1 MRIALLE
8 SRQTQGGLNEADR
21 ILVRNKLT
29 RMSEDDKGHTFGAS
43 LCRSLELLDSR
54 SDLLGRSAF
63 AGGKVDIIG
72 DLFVST

>member
-1 MRIALLE
+1 
-8 SRQTQGGLNEADR
+8 
-21 ILVRNKLT
+21 
-29 RMSEDDKGHTFGAS
+29 MSEDDKGHTFGAS